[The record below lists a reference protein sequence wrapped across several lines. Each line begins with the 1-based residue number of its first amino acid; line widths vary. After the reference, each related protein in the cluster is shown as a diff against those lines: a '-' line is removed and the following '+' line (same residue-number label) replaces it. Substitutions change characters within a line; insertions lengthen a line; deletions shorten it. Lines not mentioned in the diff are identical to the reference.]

1 MEDSLEPSSSLSFT
15 SSSLISN
22 GSTSYNISTQ
32 SVPEGGSS
40 LEIIS
45 LAKLSASLEQLVVS
59 SSTIDYSDAD
69 IVVEDVSVGVHR
81 CILASRSQFF
91 YELFKKDKDS
101 MEKESRPK
109 YYMKDMLPYGSVG
122 HEAFLI
128 FLSYLYTGKL
138 KPCPPEV
145 STCVDDQCIHHACR
159 PAINFS
165 VDLMYA
171 SAIFQVPELVSLFQV
186 CSSSTDYRRFTQV
199 IICIVC
205 FLRVTGT
212 SKRNCFS
219 GGRKEI
225 SFYQPMRTKLLLHRS
240 STK

>member
-1 MEDSLEPSSSLSFT
+1 
-15 SSSLISN
+15 
-22 GSTSYNISTQ
+22 
-32 SVPEGGSS
+32 
-40 LEIIS
+40 
-45 LAKLSASLEQLVVS
+45 
-59 SSTIDYSDAD
+59 
-69 IVVEDVSVGVHR
+69 
-81 CILASRSQFF
+81 
-91 YELFKKDKDS
+91 
-101 MEKESRPK
+101 
-109 YYMKDMLPYGSVG
+109 MKDMLPYGSVG

-212 SKRNCFS
+212 SKRNCFT

>member
-1 MEDSLEPSSSLSFT
+1 MEDSVEPSSSLSFT

-22 GSTSYNISTQ
+22 GSTPYNLSTQ
-32 SVPEGGSS
+32 SVPEGGSN

-59 SSTIDYSDAD
+59 SNSIDYSDAD

-81 CILASRSQFF
+81 CILASRSKFF

-101 MEKESRPK
+101 MEEKGSRPK
-109 YYMKDMLPYGSVG
+109 YYMKDLLPQGSVG
-122 HEAFLI
+122 YEAFLI

-186 CSSSTDYRRFTQV
+186 CSFPTDYCPFT
-199 IICIVC
+199 
-205 FLRVTGT
+205 
-212 SKRNCFS
+212 
-219 GGRKEI
+219 
-225 SFYQPMRTKLLLHRS
+225 
-240 STK
+240 